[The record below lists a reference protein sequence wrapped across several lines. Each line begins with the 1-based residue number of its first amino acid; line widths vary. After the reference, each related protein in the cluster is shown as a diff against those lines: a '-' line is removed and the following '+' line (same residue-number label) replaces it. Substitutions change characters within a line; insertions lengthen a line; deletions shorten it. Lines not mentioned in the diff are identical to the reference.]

1 MRLRK
6 WLGMRL
12 RGWSA
17 GWSLMA
23 LAGAMQAADAYP
35 VVAIP
40 AHDHVVV
47 LTRNFPVVLGL
58 AGLEVPD
65 DATAREAV
73 KAKLGELMK
82 GKKADILYAP
92 GFGVETSG
100 AAKVQ
105 FLVGGDNVNAAI
117 IAAGLA
123 RFQEGAKPEAPLD
136 APLREAESKA
146 KKAKVGLWAK
156 GAGATMPAAIAAAK
170 KGPFCTELDSPYYVV
185 TGSAE
190 AAALNQARVIYYP
203 DEATAQRAGKK
214 AKARPVD
221 DAPQSDGSEAGA
233 DKLFADGKAVYA
245 EAIAKG
251 NTDARDQYYEKAYVL
266 LTKAMQDYSAL
277 CEKKPNDEK
286 LGEKLR
292 ECMQLRYGAVK
303 QRRFH

>member
-1 MRLRK
+1 MTLRI
-6 WLGMRL
+6 WT
-12 RGWSA
+12 
-17 GWSLMA
+17 
-23 LAGAMQAADAYP
+23 AGALLVGLTGALRAADAYP

-47 LTRNFPVVLGL
+47 LTRNFPVVLGM

-65 DATAREAV
+65 DASARDAV
-73 KAKLGELMK
+73 KAKLSELMK
-82 GKKADILYAP
+82 GKKTDILYAP
-92 GFGVETSG
+92 GFGTESSG

-105 FLVGGDNVNAAI
+105 FLVGGENVNAAI
-117 IAAGLA
+117 IASGLA
-123 RFQEGAKPEAPLD
+123 RFQEGTKAEPPLD
-136 APLREAESKA
+136 APLRDAEAKA
-146 KKAKVGLWAK
+146 KKAKVGLWAN
-156 GAGATMPAAIAAAK
+156 GAGATMPAAVATAK
-170 KGPFCTELDSPYYVV
+170 KGPFCTELDSPYYVT
-185 TGSAE
+185 TGTPE
-190 AAALNQARVIYYP
+190 AAALNPARVIYYA
-203 DEATAQRAGKK
+203 DESTAQRAGKK
-214 AKARPVD
+214 PKAKPAD
-221 DAPQSDGSEAGA
+221 EAPQSDGSEAST
-233 DKLFADGKAVYA
+233 DKLFAEGKAVYA